1 MPDLVSPERVLYR
14 VADEP
19 ALRELGGRLG
29 LDKVVFGNLRQLC
42 GWQAVGDGRAAR
54 RIADD
59 WQLLDDLCWLKRD
72 GSCRTSASTSPT
84 SGAPPGGRLTNTRRR
99 ARGTLIHSDGGRW
112 QGSSR
117 RSTTSTKLKAARA
130 RRWRNAPRCCAQ
142 VAGGGACAAQR
153 TAQPRAPRSGRRH
166 HAARGT
172 AGDRSTR
179 PAPPRSRPHPAP
191 GAVQRRGGST
201 TAKTR
206 VAVCRCFTICTDGTE
221 TEARPV
227 RAEKQKRPE

>member
-1 MPDLVSPERVLYR
+1 MLDDARWLQRVDTGELHVVVGLLPHFCKHFSDER
-14 VADEP
+14 
-19 ALRELGGRLG
+19 
-29 LDKVVFGNLRQLC
+29 
-42 GWQAVGDGRAAR
+42 RAAR
-54 RIADD
+54 WPAD
-59 WQLLDDLCWLKRD
+59 QHKTPR
-72 GSCRTSASTSPT
+72 SR
-84 SGAPPGGRLTNTRRR
+84 
-99 ARGTLIHSDGGRW
+99 HSYPFGWCGRW

-130 RRWRNAPRCCAQ
+130 RRWRNVPRCCAQ

-153 TAQPRAPRSGRRH
+153 TAQPRAPRCGRRH

>member
-1 MPDLVSPERVLYR
+1 MR
-14 VADEP
+14 
-19 ALRELGGRLG
+19 GG
-29 LDKVVFGNLRQLC
+29 C
-42 GWQAVGDGRAAR
+42 SASTRASCTSS
-54 RIADD
+54 
-59 WQLLDDLCWLKRD
+59 W

-99 ARGTLIHSDGGRW
+99 ARGTLIHSDGW
-112 QGSSR
+112 
-117 RSTTSTKLKAARA
+117 
-130 RRWRNAPRCCAQ
+130 WP
-142 VAGGGACAAQR
+142 VAGQQQEVDDVDEVEGGAGKAVAQRAALLRAGRRGRGACAAQR